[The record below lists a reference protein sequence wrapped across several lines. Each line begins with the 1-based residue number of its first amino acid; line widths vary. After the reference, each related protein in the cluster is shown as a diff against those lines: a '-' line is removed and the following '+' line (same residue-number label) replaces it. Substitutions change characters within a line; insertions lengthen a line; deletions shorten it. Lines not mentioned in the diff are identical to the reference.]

1 MIRFFRAKKTRNKY
15 KAIVFRVKKR
25 YSNKMQETH
34 IRKTKSILIYGYE
47 SSGKTHELVKLWNQ
61 RKKIYRLENFIFFS
75 ATDSISEVLYKHI
88 DQELVNKFIATLEPE
103 KQLLAFQNQNKQ
115 FFKLDVLKFYS
126 NNAALFIDDIDK
138 FSGKKLEILKELIPN
153 SNITLATAKSEKT
166 INKTIFNQLKH
177 KQFTPVELSTK
188 ASFDITN
195 YILITALLP
204 FALSGNYMIVMMLLL
219 ANRYVDK
226 GLGK

>member
-47 SSGKTHELVKLWNQ
+47 SSGKTHELTKLWKQ
-61 RKKIYRLENFIFFS
+61 RKNIYKLKNFIYIS
-75 ATDSISEVLYKHI
+75 ATDSISEIIYKHI
-88 DQELVNKFIATLEPE
+88 DENKINEYIANLDAEKKQIALE
-103 KQLLAFQNQNKQ
+103 NQNKQ

-138 FSGKKLEILKELIPN
+138 FSGKKLEILKELVTN
-153 SNITLATAKSEKT
+153 SNVTLATAKSEKT
-166 INKTIFNQLKH
+166 INKTILNQLQH

-219 ANRYVDK
+219 ANRYMDK